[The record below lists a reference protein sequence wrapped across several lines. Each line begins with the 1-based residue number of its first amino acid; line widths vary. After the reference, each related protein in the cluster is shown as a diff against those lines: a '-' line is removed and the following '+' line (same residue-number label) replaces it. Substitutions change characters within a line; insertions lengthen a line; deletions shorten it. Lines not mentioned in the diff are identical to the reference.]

1 MNKTNIRRFIYR
13 VRHDYVTPNNI
24 VIAVAFLIGA
34 GWVWGSVG
42 AMQRNF
48 DLQKAVDSKQR
59 QEQLLDLETQT
70 LAFEQNYY
78 KTAEYQE
85 LAARDRLGL
94 AMAGEKVLILP
105 PNSAAAKAEDTQSGT
120 KAAAV
125 PTKPPT
131 HFVQWL
137 NFLFG
142 ANRPDLQK

>member
-1 MNKTNIRRFIYR
+1 MNKINIRRFIYR

-48 DLQKAVDSKQR
+48 DLQKAVDAKQR

-105 PNSAAAKAEDTQSGT
+105 PNSAAAKAEDTPT
-120 KAAAV
+120 VKTAV
-125 PTKPPT
+125 PVKPPT

-142 ANRPDLQK
+142 ANRADLQK

>member
-1 MNKTNIRRFIYR
+1 MQKINIRRFIYR
-13 VRHDYVTPNNI
+13 LRHDYVTPNNI

-34 GWVWGSVG
+34 GWVWGSIG

-48 DLQKAVDSKQR
+48 DLQKAVDAKQR

-70 LAFEQNYY
+70 LVFEQNYY

-94 AMAGEKVLILP
+94 ALAGEKVLILP
-105 PNSAAAKAEDTQSGT
+105 PNSAAAKAEDAVSAKASSGP
-120 KAAAV
+120 V
-125 PTKPPT
+125 KPPT

>member
-1 MNKTNIRRFIYR
+1 MQKINIRRFIYR
-13 VRHDYVTPNNI
+13 LRHDYITPNNV
-24 VIAVAFLIGA
+24 VIAVAFVIGA
-34 GWVWGSVG
+34 GWVWGSIG

-48 DLQKAVDSKQR
+48 DLQKAVDAKQR
-59 QEQLLDLETQT
+59 QEQLLDLETQS

-85 LAARDRLGL
+85 LAAREHLGL

-105 PNSAAAKAEDTQSGT
+105 PNSAAAKAVDAP
-120 KAAAV
+120 KAKASAV
-125 PTKPPT
+125 PAKPPT

-137 NFLFG
+137 DFLFG

>member
-48 DLQKAVDSKQR
+48 DLQKAVDAKQR

-105 PNSAAAKAEDTQSGT
+105 PNSAAAKAEDTQGT
-120 KAAAV
+120 TKVSSV